1 MKKKLLAI
9 ICIATGYITTAQT
22 ISIPDPVFEQVLI
35 DKEVDSDGI
44 VNGQILTADA
54 LAVTTL
60 TITSPDIASNISIND
75 LTGIEG
81 FTNLESLTVTVTMIE
96 ELNVSTLTKL
106 KSLSCPDNMLTSLNV
121 SNNPLLESLNITST
135 GDVMPI
141 NDITQIDLSNNPNI
155 KTLVAVGGINYINL
169 KNGHNNPDMTINIS
183 SGSWGI
189 PPEVIQGH
197 ICIEV
202 DNPTAAQNG
211 QLPYSYWTIY
221 DMNKTYA
228 FVENCALSNSKFTK
242 STILVYPN
250 PVSDVLH
257 IETTNGTSIDK
268 VILYDISGRA
278 VKEYQNIPTEEIP
291 VSNLEKGVYIMQTF
305 SGKQSQ
311 TEKIII
317 K

>member
-1 MKKKLLAI
+1 MKKKLLTI
-9 ICIATGYITTAQT
+9 ICIATGYISTAQT

-35 DKEVDSDGI
+35 DKGIDSDGI
-44 VNGQILTADA
+44 VNGQILTGDA

-60 TITSPDIASNISIND
+60 TISSFHPTYIED

-81 FTNLESLTVTVTMIE
+81 FINLENLNVYGTMIE

-106 KSLSCPDNMLTSLNV
+106 KSLSCADNMLTSLNV
-121 SNNPLLESLNITST
+121 TNNPLLEHLNITSY
-135 GDVMPI
+135 GDVYPI
-141 NDITQIDLSNNPNI
+141 SQIEEIDLSHNPNFKGLDATGYAI
-155 KTLVAVGGINYINL
+155 KYINL
-169 KNGHNNPDMTINIS
+169 KNGNNNSQMKLNLS
-183 SGSWGI
+183 SGEFDYPDDYI
-189 PPEVIQGH
+189 VGH

-202 DNPTAAQNG
+202 DNPQAAQNN
-211 QLPYSYWTIY
+211 QLPYSAWTIY

-242 STILVYPN
+242 SAILVYPN

-278 VKEYQNIPTEEIP
+278 VKEYQNITTGIS

-305 SGKQSQ
+305 SGKQFQ

>member
-1 MKKKLLAI
+1 M
-9 ICIATGYITTAQT
+9 CIAAGYITTAQT

-44 VNGQILTADA
+44 VNGQILTVDA

-96 ELNVSTLTKL
+96 ELNVSALTKL
-106 KSLSCPDNMLTSLNV
+106 KSLNCADNMLTTLNV
-121 SNNPLLESLNITST
+121 TNNPLLEHLNITSY
-135 GDVMPI
+135 GDVYPI
-141 NDITQIDLSNNPNI
+141 SQIEEIDLSHNPNFKELIATGYAI
-155 KTLVAVGGINYINL
+155 KYINL
-169 KNGHNNPDMTINIS
+169 KNGNNNPQMKLGLS
-183 SGSWGI
+183 SGEFDYPDDYI
-189 PPEVIQGH
+189 VGH

-202 DNPTAAQNG
+202 DNPQAAQNN
-211 QLPYSYWTIY
+211 QLPYSAWTIY

-242 STILVYPN
+242 SAILVYPN

-278 VKEYQNIPTEEIP
+278 VKEYQNITTEEIP
-291 VSNLEKGVYIMQTF
+291 VYNLEKGVYIMQTF

>member
-1 MKKKLLAI
+1 MKKKLLTI
-9 ICIATGYITTAQT
+9 ICIAAGYISTAQT

-35 DKEVDSDGI
+35 DKEIDSDGI
-44 VNGQILTADA
+44 VNGQILTVDA

-60 TITSPDIASNISIND
+60 TISSFHPTYIEN

-81 FTNLESLTVTVTMIE
+81 FINLENLNVYGTMIE

-106 KSLSCPDNMLTSLNV
+106 KSLSCADNMLTSLNV
-121 SNNPLLESLNITST
+121 TNNPLLEHLNITSY
-135 GDVMPI
+135 GDVYPI
-141 NDITQIDLSNNPNI
+141 SQIGEIDLSHNPNFKELIATGYAI
-155 KTLVAVGGINYINL
+155 KYINL
-169 KNGHNNPDMTINIS
+169 KNGNNNSQMKLNLS
-183 SGSWGI
+183 SGEFDYPDDYI
-189 PPEVIQGH
+189 VGH

-202 DNPTAAQNG
+202 DNPQAAQNN
-211 QLPYSYWTIY
+211 QLPYSAWTIY

-228 FVENCALSNSKFTK
+228 FVENCTLSNSKFTK
-242 STILVYPN
+242 SAILVYPN
-250 PVSDVLH
+250 PVTDVLH
-257 IETTNGTSIDK
+257 IETTNGISIDK

-278 VKEYQNIPTEEIP
+278 VKEYQNITTEEIP
-291 VSNLEKGVYIMQTF
+291 VYNLEKGVYIMQTF